1 MIFILTAVGI
11 ITALILVGED
21 GLLPGAILGFLLAK
35 VLQLSEKIQ
44 LLNNRLSQTEHALS
58 LLQKSQLPDATAI
71 VASEAEAPVEP
82 IKPAST
88 MAATADLNR
97 SATQYLDVTSIL
109 FPTEPTAPMAAQP
122 VAHGDLAAA
131 TDTANAVDS
140 HPPHLADPQQ
150 ILTTSSNEPAVNPW
164 IGNDV
169 RQSRVWAFAM
179 QYLREGNPVV
189 KIGMVVLF
197 FGFAFLIRHLA
208 DQGWFPI
215 EARLAAIGV
224 TGLGLIGIGWRT
236 RHRHFNYGLILQ
248 GGGLAVCYLT
258 LFAAMKFAPILSSGQ
273 TFAGM
278 LLITCAGVA
287 LAVRQQAQIL
297 AVFATA
303 GGFLVPLLT
312 SDGSNNFVG
321 LFSFYLLLNLGI
333 LSIAWFQSWRLLNWT
348 GFVFTFGI
356 SLSWAVLQYSPSD
369 YSVVQSFM
377 LGYFLLYLTVSL
389 LFSLRQPPKLTGLVD
404 GSLVFGLPLA
414 AFAIQ
419 AVLMEPYD
427 DGLAWSSAAL
437 ALIYAALAGLCWQKH
452 RATHQ
457 LYLESQ
463 IALAML
469 FATLVIP
476 LALSGHWISVSWAI
490 EAAGLLWLGLKQQR
504 FLSRLAAYVL
514 YTLAL
519 VGFFGMDVPKAGEM
533 PLFSGDFINL
543 LLLALPALAMACLLE
558 KYGQGHEQQASIIP
572 WGVGWL
578 LWLLAIWLE
587 VSAHLL
593 PMHHSGAV
601 TFVLASSAWLS
612 YRLSKVWPILATAM
626 HTLLPVTALMHL
638 RAAFPQPLTFTEIAG
653 VLSFAVVQYVWL
665 YQERQLMNAAL
676 RRYQHLA
683 TGWLLVSL
691 ALWQL
696 FSWRE
701 LWLLSDV
708 TFSYG
713 LFALL
718 TLPILGWL
726 WLSRQPNWPGNI
738 ETHDYLQV
746 LPKPLLVLLL
756 VWCCWVGQFP
766 AQTTAWYLPLLNGPD
781 VLVLAA
787 IGLFGLYLWLPQ
799 RTLTIAALQVLGL
812 LGFGWLNLVLLRG
825 LHWLLDI
832 PYQLYFL
839 WQHPQVQMTLSISWT
854 LVALISMQ
862 QASRRKSRGLWLAGG
877 LLLLAVVAKLFT
889 VDLVDQGS
897 MARILSFVVVGM
909 LMLLIGYIAPV
920 PAKQPAPA
928 ADPID

>member
-71 VASEAEAPVEP
+71 LASEAEAPVEP
-82 IKPAST
+82 IKPATT

-312 SDGSNNFVG
+312 SDGS
-321 LFSFYLLLNLGI
+321 
-333 LSIAWFQSWRLLNWT
+333 
-348 GFVFTFGI
+348 
-356 SLSWAVLQYSPSD
+356 
-369 YSVVQSFM
+369 
-377 LGYFLLYLTVSL
+377 
-389 LFSLRQPPKLTGLVD
+389 
-404 GSLVFGLPLA
+404 
-414 AFAIQ
+414 
-419 AVLMEPYD
+419 
-427 DGLAWSSAAL
+427 
-437 ALIYAALAGLCWQKH
+437 
-452 RATHQ
+452 
-457 LYLESQ
+457 
-463 IALAML
+463 
-469 FATLVIP
+469 
-476 LALSGHWISVSWAI
+476 
-490 EAAGLLWLGLKQQR
+490 
-504 FLSRLAAYVL
+504 
-514 YTLAL
+514 
-519 VGFFGMDVPKAGEM
+519 
-533 PLFSGDFINL
+533 
-543 LLLALPALAMACLLE
+543 
-558 KYGQGHEQQASIIP
+558 
-572 WGVGWL
+572 
-578 LWLLAIWLE
+578 
-587 VSAHLL
+587 
-593 PMHHSGAV
+593 
-601 TFVLASSAWLS
+601 
-612 YRLSKVWPILATAM
+612 
-626 HTLLPVTALMHL
+626 
-638 RAAFPQPLTFTEIAG
+638 
-653 VLSFAVVQYVWL
+653 
-665 YQERQLMNAAL
+665 
-676 RRYQHLA
+676 
-683 TGWLLVSL
+683 
-691 ALWQL
+691 
-696 FSWRE
+696 
-701 LWLLSDV
+701 
-708 TFSYG
+708 
-713 LFALL
+713 
-718 TLPILGWL
+718 
-726 WLSRQPNWPGNI
+726 
-738 ETHDYLQV
+738 
-746 LPKPLLVLLL
+746 
-756 VWCCWVGQFP
+756 
-766 AQTTAWYLPLLNGPD
+766 
-781 VLVLAA
+781 
-787 IGLFGLYLWLPQ
+787 
-799 RTLTIAALQVLGL
+799 
-812 LGFGWLNLVLLRG
+812 
-825 LHWLLDI
+825 
-832 PYQLYFL
+832 
-839 WQHPQVQMTLSISWT
+839 
-854 LVALISMQ
+854 
-862 QASRRKSRGLWLAGG
+862 
-877 LLLLAVVAKLFT
+877 
-889 VDLVDQGS
+889 
-897 MARILSFVVVGM
+897 
-909 LMLLIGYIAPV
+909 
-920 PAKQPAPA
+920 
-928 ADPID
+928 